1 MKHVN
6 KAQSEPAQSLNT
18 VSAAGGVTALGLLTT
33 TLISIFV
40 SETLVMFILRV
51 LPSFPMPI
59 EAAVDAAL
67 LALLVF
73 PSLYFFSFRPLAAS
87 IMKHR
92 RAEEELAKYHEH
104 LEDLVQNRTLELS
117 LANARLKDEVG
128 QREQAEAELKAAH
141 QRLVETVHSAAMAE
155 VAAEA
160 LHNVRNVLNSIN
172 VSTSAIAEKVEK
184 SELADLYKVADIINE
199 HIEDIG
205 TFFTEHPQ
213 GKHIPT
219 YLAEVSKC
227 LHDEQTDMIAKLR
240 VLTENVQ
247 HIKDVINVQQSSA
260 RVSGIEVRTS
270 LAQLVED
277 AIQINSA
284 GLQRRG
290 TRLVREFE
298 QLPDVE
304 IDKQRVLQIMV
315 NLISNAKYA
324 LSDSK
329 KREKLVTVRIYKHG
343 EDRLRIEVADN
354 GVGIPQENLTKIFSH
369 GFTTK
374 PHGHGFGLHSSAL
387 AAGELEGSLTVHS
400 DGVDHG
406 ATFTLELPF
415 KPAKVVS

>member
-1 MKHVN
+1 MF
-6 KAQSEPAQSLNT
+6 
-18 VSAAGGVTALGLLTT
+18 LL
-33 TLISIFV
+33 S
-40 SETLVMFILRV
+40 V
-51 LPSFPMPI
+51 LPSFSWLI
-59 EAAVDAAL
+59 GAAVDAAL
-67 LALLVF
+67 LTMLVF
-73 PSLYFFSFRPLAAS
+73 PSLYFFSFRPLEAS

-92 RAEEELAKYHEH
+92 QAEEELAKHHEH
-104 LEDLVQNRTLELS
+104 LEDLVQNRTLALS
-117 LANARLKDEVG
+117 LANARLKDEIG
-128 QREQAEAELKAAH
+128 QRERTEAELKAAN

-304 IDKQRVLQIMV
+304 IDKQRVLQILV
-315 NLISNAKYA
+315 NLINNAKHA
-324 LSDSK
+324 LSDSTK
-329 KREKLVTVRIYKHG
+329 QDKLLTIRIYRRG
-343 EDRLRIEVADN
+343 EDRFRIEVADN
-354 GVGIPQENLTKIFSH
+354 GVGIPKENLAKIFSH

-374 PHGHGFGLHSSAL
+374 PHGHGFGLHSSTL

-400 DGVDHG
+400 DGADQG